1 MWQIVRIVRTVYS
14 PCTLATI
21 SWIQYQPG
29 SISWWVCWYSSAH
42 DIDKSIL
49 NCLCCHWMRGSSD
62 WRLWR
67 DESYYDRMQ
76 WTCSLVAFG
85 CFKDGHQFYN
95 HSHSADILRATL
107 VHGGGDK
114 MKIRYE
120 SLCYRFVIEWVQI
133 GNYMQFVCNNTVSN
147 CDRWAN
153 ITNLLPSTSTE
164 VNQKMTLTDCIQS
177 PHKTWFETKVTSPR
191 VVVAGLRITCEMT
204 QALSNNA
211 FTEILPECKQLA
223 ASRVPSTKETQMNW
237 AHWCSLHSD
246 WSAFIN

>member
-1 MWQIVRIVRTVYS
+1 MKVIMIV
-14 PCTLATI
+14 CNELAVLL
-21 SWIQYQPG
+21 P
-29 SISWWVCWYSSAH
+29 
-42 DIDKSIL
+42 
-49 NCLCCHWMRGSSD
+49 
-62 WRLWR
+62 
-67 DESYYDRMQ
+67 
-76 WTCSLVAFG
+76 LVALKMG
-85 CFKDGHQFYN
+85 TSSTTTHTQLTSSGQLWCMEVV
-95 HSHSADILRATL
+95 I
-107 VHGGGDK
+107 K

-133 GNYMQFVCNNTVSN
+133 GNYMQFVCNNAVSN

-177 PHKTWFETKVTSPR
+177 PHKAWFEAKVTSPR